1 MNCTLLSFDVMLS
14 NHGLWNSVANG
25 ERTARSL
32 SKTIK
37 MNDDDEEDEMIAMKS
52 SANGATFSFIGC
64 IDRVDSLAVSPNS
77 PLRHGGVSPID

>member
-1 MNCTLLSFDVMLS
+1 
-14 NHGLWNSVANG
+14 
-25 ERTARSL
+25 
-32 SKTIK
+32 
-37 MNDDDEEDEMIAMKS
+37 MNDDDEEDEMMTMKS